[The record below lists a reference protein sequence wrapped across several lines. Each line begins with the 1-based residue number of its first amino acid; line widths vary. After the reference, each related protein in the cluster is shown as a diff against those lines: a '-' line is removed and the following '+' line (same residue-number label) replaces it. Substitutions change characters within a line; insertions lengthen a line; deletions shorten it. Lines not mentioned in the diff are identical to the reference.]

1 MWCRTLLQVVALS
14 SVALLYC
21 RILGIKKAARLG
33 GLGVRRVTHAY
44 RIMMIAMLDVLAPK

>member
-14 SVALLYC
+14 SAALLYC

-33 GLGVRRVTHAY
+33 GLGVRRLTHAY
-44 RIMMIAMLDVLAPK
+44 RIMMIAMLEALAPK

>member
-14 SVALLYC
+14 SAALLYC

-33 GLGVRRVTHAY
+33 GLGVRRLTHAY
-44 RIMMIAMLDVLAPK
+44 RIMMIAMLVALAPK